1 MTWMTPLDWK
11 TSAVVTVAMPPLASV
26 SMIWL
31 PDMVAVRSSPWT
43 VLKVTLPPPFLIRAA
58 SAEWIGYWARWGKET
73 GREYC

>member
-31 PDMVAVRSSPWT
+31 PDMGGEVFP
-43 VLKVTLPPPFLIRAA
+43 LDGLEGDFAA
-58 SAEWIGYWARWGKET
+58 ALFDQGCERGVDWILGEMG
-73 GREYC
+73 